1 MSRENV
7 PFVRKPLQVRERS
20 SRTLDGRLAL
30 RFPRLADTYARLV
43 GRLPPTSRLRQA
55 VLWRAARLG
64 LEAWNRRDLDAFQV
78 GRLPDWEF
86 HPARELVEAG
96 LLEPCYRGPAGYR
109 DFVSSWFQVW
119 GADARIEPLE
129 LIDLGDR
136 LVSLAAVPTRGQ
148 ASGVPVT
155 QKYAWVVT
163 LKDGQVTHQQEYLD
177 HAEALEAV
185 GLRE

>member
-1 MSRENV
+1 MSQENV
-7 PFVRKPLQVRERS
+7 EIVRKPLWVRDRS
-20 SRTLDGRLAL
+20 SRTLDGRLAV

-119 GADARIEPLE
+119 GADARIEPVE
-129 LIDLGDR
+129 LIDLGE
-136 LVSLAAVPTRGQ
+136 
-148 ASGVPVT
+148 
-155 QKYAWVVT
+155 KYAWGVT

>member
-1 MSRENV
+1 MSQENV
-7 PFVRKPLQVRERS
+7 DIVRKPLWVREPS
-20 SRTLDGRLAL
+20 SRTLDGRLAM

-64 LEAWNRRDLDAFQV
+64 LEAWNRRDLEAFQV
-78 GRLPDWEF
+78 GLLPDWEF

-119 GADARIEPLE
+119 G

-155 QKYAWVVT
+155 QKYAWVVA